1 MPLVLRPENLTL
13 VLTTGEEISVK
24 TSVKTP
30 VEALVKTRVK
40 TPENILGEVLPSSAG
55 VTWQSQG
62 TGSESH

>member
-30 VEALVKTRVK
+30 VETLVKTRAK
-40 TPENILGEVLPSSAG
+40 TPENILGEVLP
-55 VTWQSQG
+55 
-62 TGSESH
+62 